1 MRFSLNFPYVFRP
14 KVAIL
19 GAKKRCETRT
29 VFYHFHLPY
38 SLLAINFLTHG
49 NVGDRE
55 PRDADADECG
65 VGRSCC
71 ACACALAATASEY
84 GKLSSCSP

>member
-1 MRFSLNFPYVFRP
+1 M
-14 KVAIL
+14 
-19 GAKKRCETRT
+19 RCETRT
-29 VFYHFHLPY
+29 FFTIFTCRTR
-38 SLLAINFLTHG
+38 LLAINFLTHG
-49 NVGDRE
+49 NVDHRE

-84 GKLSSCSP
+84 GKLSSCPP